1 MNCFYRLNESRSFI
15 VTVCMTSLID
25 VKCDTVDIA
34 VETSVEITSVDDK
47 MTESAS
53 YV

>member
-1 MNCFYRLNESRSFI
+1 
-15 VTVCMTSLID
+15 MTSLID

-34 VETSVEITSVDDK
+34 VEISVEITSVDDK

-53 YV
+53 HV